1 MNGSIGPFLIAHAEV
16 TGRFWGK
23 GNVTRVNAFSLIGSR
38 KGGRRDTS
46 PRDYGHRTRDWV
58 GACYG
63 YGEFVTA
70 HEATDSE
77 HYIP

>member
-1 MNGSIGPFLIAHAEV
+1 M
-16 TGRFWGK
+16 
-23 GNVTRVNAFSLIGSR
+23 TRLLAIRL
-38 KGGRRDTS
+38 
-46 PRDYGHRTRDWV
+46 

>member
-1 MNGSIGPFLIAHAEV
+1 M
-16 TGRFWGK
+16 
-23 GNVTRVNAFSLIGSR
+23 TRLLA
-38 KGGRRDTS
+38 
-46 PRDYGHRTRDWV
+46 WV

>member
-1 MNGSIGPFLIAHAEV
+1 M
-16 TGRFWGK
+16 
-23 GNVTRVNAFSLIGSR
+23 TRLLAI
-38 KGGRRDTS
+38 TAT
-46 PRDYGHRTRDWV
+46 RTRHWV

>member
-1 MNGSIGPFLIAHAEV
+1 MTAKKGGSIGPFLITHAEV
-16 TGRFWGK
+16 TGRQ
-23 GNVTRVNAFSLIGSR
+23 R
-38 KGGRRDTS
+38 KRYPS
-46 PRDYGHRTRDWV
+46 QYVFFKNYGHRTRHWV